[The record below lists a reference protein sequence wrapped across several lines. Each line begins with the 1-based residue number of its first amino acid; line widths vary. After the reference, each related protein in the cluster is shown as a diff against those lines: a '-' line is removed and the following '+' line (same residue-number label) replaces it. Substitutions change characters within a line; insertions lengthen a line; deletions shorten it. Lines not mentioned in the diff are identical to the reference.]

1 MESLLSLSKKM
12 EVIKKVK
19 PLEIAFC
26 IFKNVLS
33 SPENTLLLM
42 GYSVTIRF
50 LKNRAIVTFQHVRK
64 TRYARFAHSC
74 ILQKKDFLLHYKSLV
89 FFWEGVPSF

>member
-12 EVIKKVK
+12 GVIKKVK

-50 LKNRAIVTFQHVRK
+50 LKNRAIVTFQNVIQSGIQYRL
-64 TRYARFAHSC
+64 TDGPPSLECNFEPLA
-74 ILQKKDFLLHYKSLV
+74 LLLV
-89 FFWEGVPSF
+89 V